1 MKKIIIL
8 IAVLSLVFMLTS
20 CFPNGDYF
28 RSKVSGDFVYSHASV
43 SNPDENVA
51 IIGLSEEGKKKET
64 IVFPT
69 SLDGYNVS
77 KVGAYLVKRSS
88 GPIIFKNARN
98 IYFTNISFRTYNE
111 FEYDKNV
118 ELNIYIGGGFSWYIP
133 NFPTNKNYPN
143 SKVFVTKKYYDRERK
158 FTYFNKYNYIPANIT
173 YYLND
178 EYDNIFFVD
187 DVDGK
192 LVNVIPPNPIRD
204 GYKFVGWYKDTEGTI
219 PWNFEK
225 DTVPKKIYDE
235 NGEYIFKETK
245 IFAKWI
251 KNRN

>member
-88 GPIIFKNARN
+88 GPIVFTNARN
-98 IYFTNISFRTYNE
+98 IYFTNLLFKTSSSFD
-111 FEYDKNV
+111 FDKYEQINV
-118 ELNIYIGGGFSWYIP
+118 YVGSSSPDRKIFAKLS
-133 NFPTNKNYPN
+133 NFPN
-143 SKVFVTKKYYDRERK
+143 SKIYVSNTYYEKEKKLQ
-158 FTYFNKYNYIPANIT
+158 FFNFYNYVLANVA
-173 YYLND
+173 YYLGD
-178 EYDNIFFVD
+178 YSKDTFFVD

-219 PWNFEK
+219 PWNFEE
-225 DTVPKKIYDE
+225 DIVTKKIYDE